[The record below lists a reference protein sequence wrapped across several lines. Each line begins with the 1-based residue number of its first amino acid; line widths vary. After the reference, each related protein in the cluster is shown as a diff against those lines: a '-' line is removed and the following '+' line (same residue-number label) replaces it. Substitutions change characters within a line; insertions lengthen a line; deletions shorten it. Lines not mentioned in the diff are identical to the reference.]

1 MSYIALGTGKC
12 KLTPIL
18 AAYEQAEYRNATSFV
33 AQQLDEVNIKPYL
46 QSVNILQV
54 PVILLNYSS
63 PPFFC
68 KENYALNLTGFLVT
82 LVLFVCP
89 AETF

>member
-1 MSYIALGTGKC
+1 MSYKALGTGKC

-18 AAYEQAEYRNATSFV
+18 AAYEQAEYKNATSFV

-54 PVILLNYSS
+54 RVILLNYSS
-63 PPFFC
+63 PPFFA
-68 KENYALNLTGFLVT
+68 KKIMHEI
-82 LVLFVCP
+82 
-89 AETF
+89 